1 MSCSCN
7 FKDIHLL
14 NIGKDGKLEIVEIR
28 KRGIME
34 AAQGVIQ
41 RRRLAAQV
49 LEPGQGQLSECKV
62 IG

>member
-1 MSCSCN
+1 MP
-7 FKDIHLL
+7 
-14 NIGKDGKLEIVEIR
+14 LEIVEIR